1 MQITEF
7 LFLFAYGNIVRE
19 ICFGFSLNFVA
30 NVKENCLSYNYLII
44 VYYLMAVRLVEKF
57 Y

>member
-19 ICFGFSLNFVA
+19 IYFGFSLNFVA
-30 NVKENCLSYNYLII
+30 NVKENCLSYNNLII
-44 VYYLMAVRLVEKF
+44 VYYLMAVRLVENF